1 MLSLLANGEAFNYLM
16 FAGSV
21 FTLLITFLGIILFR
35 GKLPCD
41 QGRAFAVNGEKSK
54 GKPRGAGIIFIIT
67 FALTSLIFVPFA
79 SEYLIYIGLV
89 VIAMLTGFF
98 DDASDKPWGELK
110 KGLLDLVISI
120 VLAVTYIYYNGHEI
134 YLPFI
139 QGRIIIPI
147 PLLFILIIILAW
159 ASINV
164 TNCTDGVDGLCGSLS
179 IITMISIYFLAKELA
194 NDSFFGNMIMFMIFS
209 IIPYL
214 WFNAS
219 PSQLLMGDAGSRAI
233 GFFIAIAALKSQNPV
248 MYIFV
253 AFVMIIDGG
262 LGLVKLTVM
271 RVFKVK
277 FMANIRMPIHDHMR
291 KNLKWSDTQTVIRFV
306 IIQIIISALVIL
318 LCSSMLK

>member
-120 VLAVTYIYYNGHEI
+120 VLAVTYIY
-134 YLPFI
+134 
-139 QGRIIIPI
+139 
-147 PLLFILIIILAW
+147 
-159 ASINV
+159 
-164 TNCTDGVDGLCGSLS
+164 T
-179 IITMISIYFLAKELA
+179 
-194 NDSFFGNMIMFMIFS
+194 
-209 IIPYL
+209 
-214 WFNAS
+214 S
-219 PSQLLMGDAGSRAI
+219 PC
-233 GFFIAIAALKSQNPV
+233 QN
-248 MYIFV
+248 
-253 AFVMIIDGG
+253 
-262 LGLVKLTVM
+262 
-271 RVFKVK
+271 
-277 FMANIRMPIHDHMR
+277 N
-291 KNLKWSDTQTVIRFV
+291 N
-306 IIQIIISALVIL
+306 
-318 LCSSMLK
+318 